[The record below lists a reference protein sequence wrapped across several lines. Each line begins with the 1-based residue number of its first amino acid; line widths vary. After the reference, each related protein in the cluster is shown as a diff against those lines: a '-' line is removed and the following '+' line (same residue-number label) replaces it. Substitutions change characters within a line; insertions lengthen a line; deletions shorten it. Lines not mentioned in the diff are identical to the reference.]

1 MLRFPLIFVGITQK
15 YSKFHTAIDM
25 GWNNSYGGKN
35 ANIYASG
42 NGYVTKIVNGK
53 NNTLIPNQSGNY
65 IDIYYPLENLT
76 VRVCHLLKNS
86 IKVKIN
92 EKVTKDSIIAK
103 MGNSGYCGINKA
115 YHTHVIVFKDNRR
128 VDPLEYLYFDY
139 DFNILA
145 KSNTAKIK
153 YFENKNIK
161 SYIMINTKNGV
172 WCRKGAGFNNK
183 KYKAIPYGTKCEL
196 ITKNYAFKN
205 NYWWDLINYNG
216 ELVYVPNKWNKYLQN

>member
-1 MLRFPLIFVGITQK
+1 MLRFPLIFVGITQE

-25 GWNNSYGGKN
+25 GWNNSWGGKN

-92 EKVTKDSIIAK
+92 EKVTKD
-103 MGNSGYCGINKA
+103 
-115 YHTHVIVFKDNRR
+115 
-128 VDPLEYLYFDY
+128 
-139 DFNILA
+139 
-145 KSNTAKIK
+145 
-153 YFENKNIK
+153 
-161 SYIMINTKNGV
+161 
-172 WCRKGAGFNNK
+172 
-183 KYKAIPYGTKCEL
+183 
-196 ITKNYAFKN
+196 YAFKN